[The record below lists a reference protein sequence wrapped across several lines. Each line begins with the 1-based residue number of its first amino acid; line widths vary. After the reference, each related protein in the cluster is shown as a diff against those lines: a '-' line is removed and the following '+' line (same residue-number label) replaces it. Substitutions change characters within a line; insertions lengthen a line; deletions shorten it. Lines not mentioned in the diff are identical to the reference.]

1 MSGGRTAPGWPAI
14 AVIIAVLGAALVA
27 GFILLWMRMD
37 EMERRAEVAEAQLA
51 QVEGALAASELAI
64 EEQTKSLSGA
74 AADIESIADA
84 VSDLGQT
91 VETQSQRTL
100 DVAALRRQ
108 VSPSVVTVNCGLAQ
122 GTGFAIGV
130 LGAPQDYPTA
140 IVTNHHVIAEC
151 TDEAI
156 SDEPAQATVEQG
168 STEFA
173 TILSDYDIENDV
185 ALLYVAAD
193 LPPLVFAAA
202 PEVGDPVLA
211 IGAPYGY
218 ADTVTSGIVTN
229 TEEGVVTT
237 DAAVG
242 PGNSGGPLVNRDGD
256 VIGVITAELEYSEGQ
271 NLVTTTDVLCQTVLQ
286 CS

>member
-1 MSGGRTAPGWPAI
+1 MANGRTSPGWPAL
-14 AVIIAVLGAALVA
+14 AVIVALLLAALVA

-37 EMERRAEVAEAQLA
+37 EMERRAEAAEVQLA
-51 QVEGALAASELAI
+51 QAQSALAATELAV
-64 EEQTKSLSGA
+64 EEQTKSLSDA
-74 AADIESIADA
+74 AADIASIADA
-84 VSDLGQT
+84 VTDLGQT

-130 LGAPQDYPTA
+130 VGAPQDHPTA
-140 IVTNHHVIAEC
+140 IITNHHVIAEC
-151 TDEAI
+151 ALGEA
-156 SDEPAQATVEQG
+156 DGPEAVVEQG
-168 STEFA
+168 STEFD
-173 TILSDYDIENDV
+173 TLLSDYDVDNDV
-185 ALLYVAAD
+185 ALLYVAAE
-193 LPPLVFAAA
+193 LPPLVFADA

-229 TEEGVVTT
+229 TEQGVVTT

-242 PGNSGGPLVNRDGD
+242 PGNSGGPLVNRDGE
-256 VIGVITAELEYSEGQ
+256 VIGVITAELEFSEGQ
-271 NLVTTTDVLCQTVLQ
+271 NLVTTTDVVCQTVLE

>member
-1 MSGGRTAPGWPAI
+1 MAQGGTGPGWPTI
-14 AVIIAVLGAALVA
+14 TFIVGVLASALVA
-27 GFILLWMRMD
+27 GFVLLWMRMD
-37 EMERRAEVAEAQLA
+37 EMERRAESAEDRLA
-51 QVEGALAASELAI
+51 QAQGALAATGLAVD
-64 EEQTKSLSGA
+64 EQSKGLSDA
-74 AADIESIADA
+74 AADIESLAGA

-108 VSPSVVTVNCGLAQ
+108 VAPSVVTVHCGYAQ

-130 LGAPQDYPTA
+130 LGAPQDHPTA
-140 IVTNHHVIAEC
+140 IITNHHVIAEC
-151 TDEAI
+151 TRTD
-156 SDEPAQATVEQG
+156 SDAPQASVEQG
-168 STEFA
+168 SSAFD
-173 TILSDYDIENDV
+173 TILSDHDADNDV
-185 ALLYVAAD
+185 ALLYID
-193 LPPLVFAAA
+193 GELPPLVFAEP

-229 TEEGVVTT
+229 TEDGVVTT

-242 PGNSGGPLVNRDGD
+242 PGNSGGPLVDRDGE

-271 NLVTTTDVLCQTVLQ
+271 NLATTTDVLCQTVLE
-286 CS
+286 CA